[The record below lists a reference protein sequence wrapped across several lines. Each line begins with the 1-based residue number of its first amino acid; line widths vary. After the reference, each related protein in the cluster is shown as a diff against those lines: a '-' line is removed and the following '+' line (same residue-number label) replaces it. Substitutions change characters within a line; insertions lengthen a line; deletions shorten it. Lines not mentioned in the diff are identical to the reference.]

1 MKITIFKYILL
12 GVLLISLIGLT
23 KLVNKQSKEIRDLRD
38 LHTSELCMIDSL
50 QQVHVVSEKQFKK
63 LILSKDSLLK
73 SELEKKDLKIKQLNN
88 VIKANINTT
97 KIIKDT
103 ILNNIEVIKD
113 TCIPIIKSIDCITLH
128 ETLKINNE
136 KLCLTID
143 SLDFN
148 INITII
154 DYRDIIY
161 WYNFKKRREYGYNT
175 IGFRN
180 HYISK
185 ITATSDCFEDK
196 IKITSYK
203 LKK

>member
-97 KIIKDT
+97 KIIRDT

-136 KLCLTID
+136 KLYLTID
-143 SLDFN
+143 SLDFD

-161 WYNFKKRREYGYNT
+161 WYNFRKRKEFGYST

-185 ITATSDCFEDK
+185 ITATSDCFKDK
-196 IKITSYK
+196 IKIQSYK
-203 LKK
+203 IKK

>member
-136 KLCLTID
+136 KLYLTID
-143 SLDFN
+143 SLDFD

-161 WYNFKKRREYGYNT
+161 WYNFRKRKEFGYST

-185 ITATSDCFEDK
+185 ITTTSDCFKDK
-196 IKITSYK
+196 IKIQSYK
-203 LKK
+203 IKK

>member
-97 KIIKDT
+97 KIIRDT

-136 KLCLTID
+136 KLYLTID

-161 WYNFKKRREYGYNT
+161 WYNFKKRREYGYST

-185 ITATSDCFEDK
+185 ITATSDCFKDK
-196 IKITSYK
+196 IKIQSYK
-203 LKK
+203 IKK

>member
-97 KIIKDT
+97 KIIRDT
-103 ILNNIEVIKD
+103 VLNNIEVVKD

-128 ETLKINNE
+128 ETLEINNE
-136 KLCLTID
+136 KLYLTID
-143 SLDFN
+143 SLDFD

-185 ITATSDCFEDK
+185 ITATSDCFKDK
-196 IKITSYK
+196 IKIQSYK
-203 LKK
+203 IKK

>member
-1 MKITIFKYILL
+1 MKIIIFKYILL

-97 KIIKDT
+97 KIIRDT

-136 KLCLTID
+136 KLYLTID

-185 ITATSDCFEDK
+185 ITATSDCFKDK
-196 IKITSYK
+196 IKIQSYK
-203 LKK
+203 IKK

>member
-23 KLVNKQSKEIRDLRD
+23 KLVNKQFKEIRDLRD

-97 KIIKDT
+97 KIIRDT

-128 ETLKINNE
+128 ETLEINNE
-136 KLCLTID
+136 KLYLTID
-143 SLDFN
+143 SLDFD

-161 WYNFKKRREYGYNT
+161 WYNFRKRKEFGYST

-185 ITATSDCFEDK
+185 ITATSDCFKDK
-196 IKITSYK
+196 IKIQSYK
-203 LKK
+203 IKK

>member
-136 KLCLTID
+136 KLYLTID
-143 SLDFN
+143 SLDFD

-161 WYNFKKRREYGYNT
+161 WYNFRKRKEFGYST

-185 ITATSDCFEDK
+185 ITATSDCFKDK
-196 IKITSYK
+196 IKIQSYK
-203 LKK
+203 IKK